1 MGTEFSLRG
10 SHDTRLSHPLVNREQ
25 RVTEASSRHVTFS
38 GTKWSGWE
46 PTHKQLLT
54 GSVVNLSPRL
64 KWKPGIWARQSH
76 QTHESVRQLKQ
87 GLRNKKMHSTLPT
100 PSIQGNSPRSQ
111 WDKKG
116 SPKIRL
122 RQKWLCLWSLGC
134 EQTFLLAG
142 STLSIFTWVLWIWTQ
157 DLMIWK
163 CSYPMNHLPSPWESN
178 SLES

>member
-10 SHDTRLSHPLVNREQ
+10 SHGTRLSHPLVYREQ
-25 RVTEASSRHVTFS
+25 RVTGASSRHVTFS

-46 PTHKQLLT
+46 PTHRQLLT

-100 PSIQGNSPRSQ
+100 PPPFKEIVHVHSGIRRAHPKSDSGRSE
-111 WDKKG
+111 
-116 SPKIRL
+116 SAF
-122 RQKWLCLWSLGC
+122 
-134 EQTFLLAG
+134 EA
-142 STLSIFTWVLWIWTQ
+142 WVVNRHFCWQ
-157 DLMIWK
+157 D
-163 CSYPMNHLPSPWESN
+163 PH
-178 SLES
+178 